1 MTIMRSLALALALAA
16 AAFAQSPSDPPPLL
30 QFVRI
35 PKGDHTQRPYQSAKA
50 AVDVIGM
57 SSMTGLPE
65 TWLIESHQ
73 TFGSIEDL
81 DAALRAHGP
90 AGPASQ
96 FGDARTDELLGSPR
110 TMVAAY
116 LPGSSIRPG
125 EAVRILSK
133 ARYFRVS
140 IYRMKAVAAGIDA
153 LQSSRRLEYESVN
166 LDRPELVYR
175 VISGAPAS
183 TYVVLAPL
191 TSLRQIDEG
200 LLRLPSY
207 LEPLMNN
214 AASDVEIGRE
224 HLLFRVDPQVSYVS
238 PAFAAE
244 DAEFWK
250 PRRQ

>member
-1 MTIMRSLALALALAA
+1 MRSLALALALTA
-16 AAFAQSPSDPPPLL
+16 AAFAQNPGDPPPLL
-30 QFVRI
+30 QLVRI
-35 PKGDHTQRPYQSAKA
+35 PKGDQTQRPYQSAKA
-50 AVDVIGM
+50 GVDVIGM
-57 SSMTGLPE
+57 ASMTGLPE

-81 DAALRAHGP
+81 DSALRAHGP
-90 AGPASQ
+90 AGPANQ
-96 FGDARTDELLGSPR
+96 FGEARTDELLGSPR

-116 LPGSSIRPG
+116 LPELSIRPG
-125 EAVRILSK
+125 EATRILPKS
-133 ARYFRVS
+133 RFFRVS
-140 IYRMKAVAAGIDA
+140 IYRMTAAAAGMQGM
-153 LQSSRRLEYESVN
+153 QSSRRREYEGVN

-175 VISGAPAS
+175 VISGSPAS
-183 TYVVLAPL
+183 TYLVLAPL

-207 LEPLMNN
+207 LEPLMDSS
-214 AASDVEIGRE
+214 AGDAEVGRE